1 MEINIEKLTEEAFD
15 NIVKKAAMEVIQ
27 EKIGSGINSPTKEA
41 IFAEAERLLR
51 EDTDVKKALKDRILH
66 WIGEQ

>member
-27 EKIGSGINSPTKEA
+27 EKIGCGINSPTKEA

-51 EDTDVKKALKDRILH
+51 EDTDVKKAHKDRILH